1 MTGHHLTEE
10 QFAGLLTGDCA
21 ADASEHLLGCAQ
33 CRHEFSRV
41 QASLEDFASCS
52 LEWAAQRASTSIS
65 APSVLFRGW
74 QSASAWTAAAAAVLT
89 VAVLFA
95 GQYQRRTQAPQT
107 TSVAASRAADSDS
120 EVAEDNRLMMAIDK
134 EIRWQAQTLISVDDL
149 ATPGRRSRETPSP
162 RLTN

>member
-149 ATPGRRSRETPSP
+149 ATPEEGPAKRRHPG
-162 RLTN
+162 